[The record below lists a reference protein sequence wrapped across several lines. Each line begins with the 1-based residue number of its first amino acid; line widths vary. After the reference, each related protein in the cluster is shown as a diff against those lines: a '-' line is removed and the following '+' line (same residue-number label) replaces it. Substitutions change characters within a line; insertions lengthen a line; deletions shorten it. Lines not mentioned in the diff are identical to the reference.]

1 MIKFLSI
8 LVLLLLPL
16 GVLAQITFQNPLEA
30 DTFEELID
38 NVIDFLFNIAL
49 VLVPLMLIIGGFL
62 FVTAGGNISQIDQAK
77 RLIGW
82 AVVGLIIV
90 LLAKGLVD
98 LLLEILEAK

>member
-82 AVVGLIIV
+82 TVVGLIIV